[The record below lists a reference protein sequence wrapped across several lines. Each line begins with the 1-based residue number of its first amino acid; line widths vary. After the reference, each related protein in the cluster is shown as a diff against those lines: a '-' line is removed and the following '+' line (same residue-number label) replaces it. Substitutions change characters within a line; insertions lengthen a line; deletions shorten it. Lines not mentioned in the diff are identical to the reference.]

1 MTSWSEMIS
10 RAAFIG
16 AAAMLLCV
24 MSMVALTGCGSDR
37 GGENVTYTDV
47 GMRMNLPPGWSQD
60 RFGLHSQRGHRDDH
74 HGMVYTVPLEAG
86 TLDAHLAAMP
96 DADHGL
102 RSRERTEV
110 DGHEAIELITDA
122 AYSLYEVY
130 ILRGDE
136 VVVVSF
142 RTLPEAFDDQ
152 LSAFRGAARSI
163 RFD

>member
-1 MTSWSEMIS
+1 MTNRPGMIS
-10 RAAFIG
+10 RGASIG
-16 AAAMLLCV
+16 AAALLLTL
-24 MSMVALTGCGSDR
+24 VALAGCGSDR
-37 GGENVTYTDV
+37 GSESATYPDV
-47 GMRMNLPPGWSQD
+47 GMRITLPPEWSRD
-60 RFGLHSQRGHRDDH
+60 RFGLHSQRGQRDDH
-74 HGMVYTVPLEAG
+74 HGMVYAVPLEAD

-96 DADHGL
+96 DAEHGL
-102 RSRERTEV
+102 RSRQRIEV
-110 DGHEAIELITDA
+110 DGHEAIERITDA

-152 LSAFRGAARSI
+152 LAAFRAAAGSI